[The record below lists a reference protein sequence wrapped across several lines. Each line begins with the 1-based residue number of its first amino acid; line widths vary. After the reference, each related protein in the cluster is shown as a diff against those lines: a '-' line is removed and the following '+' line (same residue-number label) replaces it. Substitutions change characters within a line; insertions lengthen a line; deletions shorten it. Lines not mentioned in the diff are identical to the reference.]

1 MKIAVSVN
9 NNTGLDA
16 ELDPRFGR
24 ADYFAIF
31 ETETEEVNFINNAA
45 KNAAGGAGIQ
55 AVQTI
60 ADQGVSAAISGNMGP
75 KAYDALK
82 AAAIKVYVTKGGT
95 LQEVIKAYEAG
106 ALVEVSGPT
115 NAGHAGLR

>member
-1 MKIAVSVN
+1 MKIVVSVN

-31 ETETEEVNFINNAA
+31 ETGTEEVDFINNAA
-45 KNAAGGAGIQ
+45 KNAASGAGIQ
-55 AVQTI
+55 AVQTV
-60 ADQGVSAAISGNMGP
+60 ADQGVNAVISGNIGP
-75 KAYDALK
+75 KAYDALQ
-82 AAAIKVYVTKGGT
+82 AADIKVYVSASGT
-95 LQEVIKAYEAG
+95 LKDVIKTYEAG
-106 ALVEVSGPT
+106 ELDEVSGPT

>member
-31 ETETEEVNFINNAA
+31 ETETEEVDFINNTA

-60 ADQGVSAAISGNMGP
+60 ADQGVTAAISGNMGP

-82 AAAIKVYVTKGGT
+82 AAAIKVYVSNGGT
-95 LQEVIKAYEAG
+95 LQEVIKAYRAG
-106 ALVEVSGPT
+106 DLDEINGPT
-115 NAGHAGLR
+115 NAGHTGLK